1 MSTIRLEIVT
11 PERKVFSEDVEMVIT
26 RAAEGDI
33 GILPRHAPFVSPLGI
48 TPVRIKKDGE
58 EKRVAI
64 SGGFLEVRPDTVTI
78 LAETAELSD
87 EIDVDRALA
96 AKKRAEERLAQAHRD
111 DIDFK
116 RAELAL
122 RRAMN
127 RLRVVNPDEGE

>member
-1 MSTIRLEIVT
+1 MSTIRLDIVT
-11 PERKVFSEDVEMVIT
+11 PERKVFSDDVEMVVT
-26 RAAEGDI
+26 RAAEGEI

-48 TPVRIKKDGE
+48 TAV
-58 EKRVAI
+58 
-64 SGGFLEVRPDTVTI
+64 SGGFMEVRPDTVTI
-78 LAETAELSD
+78 LAEAAEMSD
-87 EIDVDRALA
+87 EIDVERALA

-127 RLRVVNPDEGE
+127 RLQVANFGNQ